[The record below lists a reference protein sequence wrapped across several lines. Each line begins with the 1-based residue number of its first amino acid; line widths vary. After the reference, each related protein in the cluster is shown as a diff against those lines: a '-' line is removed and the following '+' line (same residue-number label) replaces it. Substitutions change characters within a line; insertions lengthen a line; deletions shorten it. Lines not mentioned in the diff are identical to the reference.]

1 VLDEQLPW
9 ASKLCFQRHRA
20 ANVLQGPR
28 IWLLRLTIEG
38 EEALREPHEEEE
50 PEELPGLPLELD
62 HAVADNAV
70 HCGLDQQV
78 WQLHEPLHRRI
89 LE

>member
-1 VLDEQLPW
+1 
-9 ASKLCFQRHRA
+9 
-20 ANVLQGPR
+20 
-28 IWLLRLTIEG
+28 LRLTIEG

-62 HAVADNAV
+62 HAVADDAV

-78 WQLHEPLHRRI
+78 WQLHKTLRKLYPQKIKFCRLALRRTSNKD
-89 LE
+89 